1 MTEAGRGG
9 GATLLGKE
17 IRIEALCKTFAAH
30 TAVKSVSF
38 VVKPHEFVSLL
49 GPSGCGKTTTLR
61 MIAGLEDA
69 TSGRIMIGG
78 QDVSVLPPNKRNI
91 GLVFQN
97 YALWPHKT
105 VFENIAFGLRL
116 LKLPKDVIHAK
127 VQAMLALV
135 ELDGLQDRYPRELS
149 GGQQQRVALARAV
162 VRDPPVVLMD
172 EPLSNLDRKMR
183 ETMRV
188 EIKKLQSRLGI
199 TTIYVTHDQEEA
211 LSMSDRVVI
220 MNKGDI
226 EGIGAPGEIYENP
239 PSKFV
244 GGFVG
249 AMNMLSAKVLEV
261 GSAAIK
267 CRTVSGFDIVTPLAG
282 FPVSPGDTITAA
294 IRPERVRVA
303 VDGVDQPNRFR
314 GKLLL
319 VDYLGAVLRYH
330 VVSAAGDLMIV
341 DTPNTVNAPRA
352 GSDVT
357 LAFESEHI
365 RLFPDEAAGS

>member
-183 ETMRV
+183 ETM
-188 EIKKLQSRLGI
+188 
-199 TTIYVTHDQEEA
+199 
-211 LSMSDRVVI
+211 
-220 MNKGDI
+220 
-226 EGIGAPGEIYENP
+226 
-239 PSKFV
+239 
-244 GGFVG
+244 
-249 AMNMLSAKVLEV
+249 LSAKVLEV
-261 GSAAIK
+261 GSAGIK